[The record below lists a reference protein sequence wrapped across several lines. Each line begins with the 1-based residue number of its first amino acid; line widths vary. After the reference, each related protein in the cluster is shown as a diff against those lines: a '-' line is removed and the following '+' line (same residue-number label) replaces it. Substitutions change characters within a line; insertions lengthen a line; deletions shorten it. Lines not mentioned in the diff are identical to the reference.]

1 MLLDVA
7 ATDGA
12 GEPSAADGQPL
23 VNAVIAGRVES
34 RAGAGLADLT
44 VAVVPRGAGACE
56 ELAAQ
61 ARTGRNGDF
70 RLVLAGFGA
79 PPAITVAFRV
89 LDEHQDVL
97 VDDGQ
102 PAFIWPRASG
112 QTREET
118 CLPGNGRGASVDEVS
133 PQDRL
138 QSCALGRRR
147 LFRSRGPDGS
157 ARGPAPKPIPGQP
170 SKARPR
176 SRGQRLRPQARHH
189 ERTHSPAGITGTVP
203 VLPPTRG
210 CPGQTRSAPASWA
223 PAGRARTCRNL
234 TAGTWRL
241 TAARLHWAV
250 AGVGP
255 AVVAIHDGLA
265 DLRMRERLVPALA
278 ESYDLRGLGCS
289 EPPTGPVPDGR
300 RRRGPRREAS

>member
-1 MLLDVA
+1 MSAKQLRFSGEVLLDVA

-61 ARTGRNGDF
+61 ARTDRNGDF

-118 CLPGNGRGASVDEVS
+118 GLPGNGRGASVDEVS
-133 PQDRL
+133 PQEPA
-138 QSCALGRRR
+138 SKP
-147 LFRSRGPDGS
+147 RSGS
-157 ARGPAPKPIPGQP
+157 AQAFPQPG
-170 SKARPR
+170 S
-176 SRGQRLRPQARHH
+176 
-189 ERTHSPAGITGTVP
+189 
-203 VLPPTRG
+203 
-210 CPGQTRSAPASWA
+210 
-223 PAGRARTCRNL
+223 
-234 TAGTWRL
+234 
-241 TAARLHWAV
+241 
-250 AGVGP
+250 
-255 AVVAIHDGLA
+255 
-265 DLRMRERLVPALA
+265 
-278 ESYDLRGLGCS
+278 
-289 EPPTGPVPDGR
+289 
-300 RRRGPRREAS
+300 